1 MELPQVTCDINV
13 TQNIKNVT
21 DLQQNNEKKMKKK
34 KNQRIYTYGHPFRK
48 I

>member
-34 KNQRIYTYGHPFRK
+34 NQRIYTNGYPFRN